1 MQEEMWNMIAPGG
14 RTRPLRRF
22 AIRVLSSAFW
32 RWRNVMLFRYRFVA
46 AFWRLCSGILLEDCF
61 VVRLRGGCL
70 RSAPVRSG
78 ASQFALWASAD
89 DRLRHGD
96 AIINA
101 ISSRSREGPSIYRV
115 IGTRRDV
122 TIICQTTWR
131 LILLHLLDATH

>member
-1 MQEEMWNMIAPGG
+1 
-14 RTRPLRRF
+14 
-22 AIRVLSSAFW
+22 
-32 RWRNVMLFRYRFVA
+32 MLFRYRFVA
-46 AFWRLCSGILLEDCF
+46 AFWRLCSGILLGDCF

-78 ASQFALWASAD
+78 AAQFALWASAD

-101 ISSRSREGPSIYRV
+101 ISSRSREGQSIYRV

-131 LILLHLLDATH
+131 LILLHLLDATHYLSNNCDKYNSSEILPGCMFFHRTWRLLFIAIH

>member
-1 MQEEMWNMIAPGG
+1 MQEKMWNMIAPEG
-14 RTRPLRRF
+14 RTRPLRCC

-46 AFWRLCSGILLEDCF
+46 AFWRLCSGILFGDCF
-61 VVRLRGGCL
+61 VVRLRGGLTAVGARSL
-70 RSAPVRSG
+70 RCFAIRSMG
-78 ASQFALWASAD
+78 I
-89 DRLRHGD
+89 RRCHPRHGD

-131 LILLHLLDATH
+131 LILLHLLDTIH